1 MKMNIVLLSSN
12 ITNAGGTER
21 IGIGLANELINS
33 GASSVTIISFFG
45 SNTPFFDVD
54 KRIRIIT
61 LFQQEVPLFI
71 LFPKLIWKLRRIFKR
86 CPERSIVLNIGALL
100 CPFSIVANVGLSHR
114 NIVWEHFNVSLIFKS
129 SKERFA
135 RYMASRYADAIVTL
149 TLKDREM
156 YLANFAC
163 KPKVSAIPNFLTLEM
178 KSNPDLKS
186 NKVALAVGRFTEQ
199 KAFDRLI
206 KIWSKLPTH
215 LQDWRLDIVGDGEDE
230 AILKEL
236 IADLKLG
243 NVHLIK
249 TTSTIEDHYEEAS
262 IYLMTSRWEGLP
274 MVLIEAQSYGLPIIS
289 YDCLTG
295 PRDIVRDGYN
305 GYLVPD
311 DQDEEFV
318 TTLIHIMENDKL
330 REKFSLAA
338 REDST
343 RFNKTAVIES
353 WLQLFKSI

>member
-1 MKMNIVLLSSN
+1 MNIVLISSN

-61 LFQQEVPLFI
+61 LFQREVSLFI
-71 LFPKLIWKLRRIFKR
+71 LFPKLILKLRRIFKKY
-86 CPERSIVLNIGALL
+86 PERSIILNIGALL
-100 CPFSIVANVGLSHR
+100 CPFSIVANVGLSHL
-114 NIVWEHFNVSLIFKS
+114 NVVWEHFNVSLIFKS

-135 RYMASRYADAIVTL
+135 RYMASKYADAIVTL
-149 TLKDREM
+149 TCKDKEM

-163 KPKVSAIPNFLTLEM
+163 KPKVSAIPNFLTFDIT
-178 KSNPDLKS
+178 SNFHLNS
-186 NKVALAVGRFTEQ
+186 NKVALAVGRLTEQ

-206 KIWSKLPTH
+206 KIWSKLPAH

-230 AILKEL
+230 AVLNGL
-236 IADLKLG
+236 IADLKLK

-249 TTSTIEDHYEEAS
+249 TTSTIEDHYERAS

-295 PRDIVRDGYN
+295 PRDVVRNGSN
-305 GYLVPD
+305 GYLIPD
-311 DQDEEFV
+311 DNEEEFV
-318 TTLIHIMENDKL
+318 SKLIHTIEDDGV
-330 REKFSLAA
+330 REKFSITAKK
-338 REDST
+338 DSK
-343 RFNKTAVIES
+343 RFNKIAVMES
-353 WLQLFKSI
+353 WLKLFKSI